1 MRALILSFRVNAL
14 FGQTGETGNKRS
26 AMAGGRERHRGA
38 AWERG
43 SSRCERAKEPRRYPF
58 ADGLPIE
65 GEASEVS
72 RIVPRSERKS
82 VLSASDAPQIAA

>member
-1 MRALILSFRVNAL
+1 MHFSDRREKQEINDRRWQAA
-14 FGQTGETGNKRS
+14 GNVTVVRHGN
-26 AMAGGRERHRGA
+26 GGVLDA
-38 AWERG
+38 
-43 SSRCERAKEPRRYPF
+43 SERAKEPRRYPF

-72 RIVPRSERKS
+72 RIVPRSERKI